1 MTLAGA
7 ASTSV
12 VRPRRWLLAGSVAPG
27 LALALL
33 VDLRA
38 APVAVALAVVVGLL
52 QQGLP

>member
-12 VRPRRWLLAGSVAPG
+12 VRPRRLLLAGAVVPG

-33 VDLRA
+33 VDLLA
-38 APVAVALAVVVGLL
+38 AHLVGFHEWR
-52 QQGLP
+52 